1 MNYVIYNLGEKKK
14 LTYFIYITKKYII
27 LEKSNNTTK
36 VY

>member
-1 MNYVIYNLGEKKK
+1 MNYVTYNLGEKKP
-14 LTYFIYITKKYII
+14 IYLSILYYKIYII